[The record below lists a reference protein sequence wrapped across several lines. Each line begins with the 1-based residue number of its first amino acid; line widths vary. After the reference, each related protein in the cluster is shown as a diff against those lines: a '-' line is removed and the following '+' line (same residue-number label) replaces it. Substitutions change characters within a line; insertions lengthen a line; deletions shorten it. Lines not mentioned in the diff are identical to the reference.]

1 MTAAVILRYVV
12 TGTYG
17 GSRSYEA
24 DLCQYHANVRKTFSR
39 EVKKLAEEPA
49 ADAKCDDCRP
59 VKGPTILDRII
70 ETEDAAAKTD
80 EPAVRVLPGQRRL
93 F

>member
-1 MTAAVILRYVV
+1 M
-12 TGTYG
+12 
-17 GSRSYEA
+17 SRA
-24 DLCQYHANVRKTFSR
+24 KHIGKRDVPHPRVKT
-39 EVKKLAEEPA
+39 
-49 ADAKCDDCRP
+49 DCRP

-80 EPAVRVLPGQRRL
+80 EPAPVRVLPGQRRL